1 MRRFP
6 NSTQS
11 PLLCLAIALACAA
24 SAEAQSASS
33 GSFGGRSMGSSFTPS
48 GSSFGGTGASGMAPG
63 FGGVS
68 GMGAGG
74 MGGAGGGVAGATTR
88 GDTTAGQISGG
99 ERFVRGARQPGQFVG
114 SDSRDT
120 TNIMSQLSAYSALQ
134 SGLGRNNNDASN
146 ANRQSATA
154 GMRNSRVKMP
164 RIQQSVGFD
173 FVPPKAETV
182 DAVLQS
188 RYAMSPRMSRI
199 GSIAVQME
207 GRTAILTGVVAT
219 AHDRALAEQLARLEA
234 GVSGVRNELTIV
246 PTFATPA
253 AVAPPVKATPPD
265 AVLPPETP
273 SVPRK

>member
-1 MRRFP
+1 MKRFP
-6 NSTQS
+6 GSTQS

-24 SAEAQSASS
+24 SAHAQSASS
-33 GSFGGRSMGSSFTPS
+33 GAFGNRSMGSSFTPS

-63 FGGVS
+63 FGGV
-68 GMGAGG
+68 GAGG

-88 GDTTAGQISGG
+88 GDNSAGQITGS

-114 SDSRDT
+114 SDSADT
-120 TNIMSQLSAYSALQ
+120 TNFMSQLSAYSALQ
-134 SGLGRNNNDASN
+134 SGLGRNNSNASN
-146 ANRQSATA
+146 ANRQS
-154 GMRNSRVKMP
+154 GMGNSRVKMP

-173 FVPPKAETV
+173 YVPPKAETV

-188 RYAMSPRMSRI
+188 RYALSPRMSRI
-199 GSIAVQME
+199 GSIAVRME

-219 AHDRALAEQLARLEA
+219 AHDRALAEQVANLEA

-246 PTFATPA
+246 PTFAVPA
-253 AVAPPVKATPPD
+253 AAAPPAKAAASE
-265 AVLPPETP
+265 AVLPSETP